1 MATQE
6 QIQRVLSL
14 MKETVPGPLCRRI
27 DESSS
32 GAAAVMG
39 CLYHTGQTQ
48 TAGQLSARCHVSTA
62 RMAVLLKKME
72 GRGLI
77 TRFPGE
83 KDARTVEIALTPRG
97 LAEAQA
103 IGQELERQ
111 VGILIDR
118 IGEDRLTAFAQ
129 VAREIG
135 ETMQGTALDRM
146 ERTLTEDPAP
156 GAKEEQP

>member
-32 GAAAVMG
+32 GAAAVLG

-72 GRGLI
+72 GRE
-77 TRFPGE
+77 T
-83 KDARTVEIALTPRG
+83 LTG
-97 LAEAQA
+97 A
-103 IGQELERQ
+103 
-111 VGILIDR
+111 
-118 IGEDRLTAFAQ
+118 
-129 VAREIG
+129 
-135 ETMQGTALDRM
+135 ALDRM

>member
-1 MATQE
+1 MATQK

-32 GAAAVMG
+32 GAAAVLG

-83 KDARTVEIALTPRG
+83 KDARTVEIGRAL
-97 LAEAQA
+97 EE
-103 IGQELERQ
+103 QE
-111 VGILIDR
+111 GILIDR

>member
-14 MKETVPGPLCRRI
+14 IKETVPGPLCRRI

-32 GAAAVMG
+32 GAAAVLG

-97 LAEAQA
+97 LE
-103 IGQELERQ
+103 EQ

-135 ETMQGTALDRM
+135 DTMQGTALDRM

>member
-32 GAAAVMG
+32 GAAAVLG
-39 CLYHTGQTQ
+39 CLYHGEKSL
-48 TAGQLSARCHVSTA
+48 TAGQLSTQCHVSTA

-72 GRGLI
+72 SRGYL
-77 TRFPGE
+77 TRSPGE

-97 LAEAQA
+97 LEEAQA
-103 IGQELERQ
+103 IGLALEEQ

-135 ETMQGTALDRM
+135 DTMQGTALDRM
-146 ERTLTEDPAP
+146 ERTLTEDSAP